1 MKKSYQHII
10 KKSYTTPKIEEV
22 EIDVAISLDQ
32 PTGDPGS
39 DNPGWD
45 DGGEEGEGAET
56 TNINQVSG
64 YQPANYK
71 TTDSPFGDRPAY

>member
-32 PTGDPGS
+32 PTGDPDGK
-39 DNPGWD
+39 NEWD
-45 DGGEEGEGAET
+45 DDSEQEPGT
-56 TNINQVSG
+56 TDINQTSG

>member
-22 EIDVAISLDQ
+22 EIDREMSLVMATDP
-32 PTGDPGS
+32 PTEPGS
-39 DNPGWD
+39 GD
-45 DGGEEGEGAET
+45 EETSEGEET